1 MATRE
6 NNTAEADLPAR
17 LNQRFRPPLMA
28 FFLRRLRDPAEA
40 EDLTQETL
48 LRLIK
53 AHALTQ
59 LDHAEGYVFT
69 TAANVLHDYY
79 RKLQRF
85 DPRRSIPIEE
95 ASESGLESQLVE
107 ALSPERVLL
116 GEDSLNE
123 VMSQLATL
131 GELTREIFVLF
142 RFEHMKQKDIAAA
155 YGIGLS
161 TVEKH
166 LMRATMRLTSWQGG
180 KKE

>member
-1 MATRE
+1 MATHE
-6 NNTAEADLPAR
+6 KNTAEADLPAR

-28 FFLRRLRDPAEA
+28 FFLRRLKDYADA

-59 LDHAEGYVFT
+59 LDQAEGYVFT
-69 TAANVLHDYY
+69 TASNVLHDYC

-85 DPRRSIPIEE
+85 DPSRSISVEE
-95 ASESGLESQLVE
+95 ANESGLESQLVE
-107 ALSPERVLL
+107 GLSPERVLL
-116 GEDSLNE
+116 GQDSLNE
-123 VMSQLATL
+123 IMSQLETL

-142 RFEHMKQKDIAAA
+142 RFEHMKQKDIAAV

-166 LMRATMRLTSWQGG
+166 VMRAAMHLTAWQGG